1 MNVLR
6 SLGPGL
12 LYAGA
17 AVGVS
22 HLVQSTQAGA
32 RFGFDLIWVI
42 LLANFI
48 KYPAFR
54 FGPLYAE
61 RTGNSLLEGYRNIGP
76 WALWLFL
83 LMTILTMFI
92 VEAAVTVVTAGLA
105 YELLGI
111 SADQVPIW
119 AMSASVLLI
128 TLILLRKGTYK
139 RLDRIIKVIILSLT
153 ITTLFAVIVA
163 AMGSGNRIEWGNGLE
178 WAFVISFMGWMPA
191 PLDLSVWHSIWKSAR
206 MKEENSNDARKSL
219 LDFNTGYWGTV
230 VLAILFLSLGA
241 LLLFDSGHE
250 IPSGAVPFAKLL
262 IDVYRNS
269 LGEWS
274 APIIAFA
281 AFTTMLSTTITCLD
295 AFGRVMSTDLKNTES
310 YKKTDLFSYRTWIVG
325 TSLGAVLVIGFLME
339 SMLDLI
345 QFVTI
350 VSFVA
355 APIIALLNHLA
366 VFNRRSPLERQP
378 SQLLTIWSISGI
390 ITLLIFNVLYFIH
403 L

>member
-42 LLANFI
+42 VLANLI

-61 RTGNSLLEGYRNIGP
+61 RTGNSLLDGYRNIGP

-83 LMTILTMFI
+83 LMTLLTMFI

-105 YELLGI
+105 YELFGI
-111 SADQVPIW
+111 SAEQVPIW
-119 AMSASVLLI
+119 AMSAMVLAI
-128 TLILLRKGTYK
+128 TLALLWKGTYK

-206 MKEENSNDARKSL
+206 MKEEDAVDERNSI

-269 LGEWS
+269 LGDWS
-274 APIIAFA
+274 VPIIGFA

-295 AFGRVMSTDLKNTES
+295 AFGRVMAPGSTMLTNKREWNQ
-310 YKKTDLFSYRTWIVG
+310 TDYRVWIVV
-325 TSLGAVLVIGFLME
+325 TSSGAVLVIGFLMGN
-339 SMLDLI
+339 MLELI
-345 QFVTI
+345 RFVTI

-355 APIIALLNHLA
+355 APIIAILNHLA
-366 VFNRRSPLERQP
+366 VSNRRIPLNERP
-378 SQLLTIWSISGI
+378 SRVLTIWSVAGI
-390 ITLLIFNVLYFIH
+390 ITLLIFNVIFFNQL
-403 L
+403 